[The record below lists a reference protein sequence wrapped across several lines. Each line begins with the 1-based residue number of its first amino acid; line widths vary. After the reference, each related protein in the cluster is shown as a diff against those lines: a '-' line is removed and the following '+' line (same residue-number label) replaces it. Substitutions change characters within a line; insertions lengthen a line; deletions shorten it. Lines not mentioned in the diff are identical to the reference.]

1 MPGGASGMHFGV
13 RALTVCLTA
22 SPLVLAAQTPTA
34 PTVLNLGVVPVYASA
49 EVHKRAHPL
58 AMTLAAACKQPVKL
72 ALSRSAAEF
81 EARFKKGAFD
91 LVFLNPYHMVMA
103 HKAQGYIPL
112 VREGKEPS
120 KGLLVVRA
128 DSPIR
133 TVADLNGKTVAF
145 PSPNTFSASL
155 YLRALLER
163 EHKVKIRVQYAKT
176 HGNSF
181 RQVIAGEAD
190 AAGGALATL
199 SNEPREIT
207 DMLRVIYETP
217 QVTNHPLAAHPR
229 VPADVRH
236 CIQQTLLSAPAN
248 SPLKAQLTYAL
259 MANPVAASYVRDYQ
273 PLEKLALERYVVNE
287 PSLEKAPL

>member
-1 MPGGASGMHFGV
+1 MPGGASALYFKV
-13 RALTVCLTA
+13 RSLMACLTA
-22 SPLVLAAQTPTA
+22 SPLVLAAQTPEA
-34 PTVLNLGVVPVYASA
+34 LTVLTLGVVPVYASA

-58 AMTLAAACKQPVKL
+58 VVTLATVCKQPVKL

-128 DSPIR
+128 DSTIR

-163 EHKVKIRVQYAKT
+163 EHKVKIQVQYAKT
-176 HGNSF
+176 HSNSF

-207 DMLRVIYETP
+207 DLLRVIYQTP
-217 QVTNHPLAAHPR
+217 PVTNHPLAAHPR
-229 VPADVRH
+229 VPADVRD

-259 MANPVAASYVRDYQ
+259 MANPIAASYVRDYQ

-287 PSLEKAPL
+287 PFVEKAPL